1 MLKVYLAGPFFN
13 EEQVERIEFIENATK
28 EFNAFSPRKAS
39 LITKDSTDNDMVETF
54 KGNVD
59 NIAMSDFVLAVYDGK
74 DTGTMF
80 ECGYAYSKN
89 IPILYFSET
98 RNKPNLMLAMSTKL
112 PWVLNRE
119 QLKEV
124 LDDILENC
132 LEKVME
138 RTKNTFDEVE

>member
-124 LDDILENC
+124 LDDIMENG

>member
-124 LDDILENC
+124 LDDILENG